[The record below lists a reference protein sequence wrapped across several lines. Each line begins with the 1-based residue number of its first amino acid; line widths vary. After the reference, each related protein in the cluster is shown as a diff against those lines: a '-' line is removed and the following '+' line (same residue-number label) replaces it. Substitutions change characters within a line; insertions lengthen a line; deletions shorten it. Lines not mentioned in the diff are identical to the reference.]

1 MGTKLYIGN
10 DLISDD
16 DGLKAEIL
24 GSAGSALDTLGELA
38 AALNDDENFGT
49 VVTSGLGNRLRIDV
63 ANQGLDATQLVN
75 AKTNLDLENVT
86 NESKATM
93 FTDPTFTGTVSGL
106 VGDGSGLTTLNA
118 TNISSGTLNKDRLP
132 LATDITSIGTLS
144 DLTVTGN
151 VTGTANPTLAGHLV
165 NKVYA
170 ETNFQSKDGT
180 TGDVAIS
187 GDLAVDTDTLKVDST
202 NDRVGVNKVPE
213 RTFDMDGNF
222 RLFISPENRVDG
234 VVPALI
240 KSTNKTGTN
249 LRVEGPITVTH
260 DLFKNSGVNNGFGD
274 NSNHFHN
281 ITKIN
286 RISQQGV
293 GTEAENIE
301 RVQEQYYAVESNVLR
316 GSNAAFW
323 NFGRVSRSID
333 NTTVSL
339 SDLSGWNVQ
348 NIQDS
353 TNRSDAGEVPFTQSE
368 TTTFTFSTTNPFTT
382 GDILQVTTDID
393 FEGPLVA
400 ATHFAKVTGVTGLSA
415 TVVLYN
421 GNYKSTRQVDR
432 SNSASPPL
440 GNADPQTALTTNF
453 SVSEIDTSTNILPSS
468 GGFSAG
474 DVFQRSFRSLLGS
487 HGARTG
493 RRVFKFNRNGV
504 ADGLAA
510 GDVLTII
517 TTGAVENGKSY
528 KEAEVATVLA
538 VSTTQVTASY
548 GRIFDSDPDLPTT
561 YHRNK
566 ILAILKGSLDGLHRI
581 TNGDTLMNF
590 NADNAGRYKS
600 FQIGPGNEVDGNCIA
615 IGKNVYNNINK
626 SIRIGYEPDSDGS
639 GDATNHLLIT
649 PTYTETLKPLSTTG
663 IQAARIDGQQTAF
676 INLTYDA
683 GIHTFR
689 DFDDDPNDMM
699 VIKKAADPGPGM
711 YLPEAVVGI
720 NTNTP
725 DAALHIVGQGARTD
739 NVVLKAIG
747 SGLFS
752 SQNDLALHL
761 KVDTDNSTAGE
772 GYSGANGS
780 IILKLQ
786 QDHTSNTGTN
796 VERMNVGFIGA
807 SGGGR
812 YTNSTANAA
821 FIEVENNKPFEI
833 STGGQK
839 SLSISSSGLITT
851 RGNLTVPGSLN
862 TGNITTVGNTSITA
876 NLTVDKSIRPGVFAD
891 ATARDAAIPSP
902 QAGMMVFVTSGTKFQ
917 GYTGAAWVDLN

>member
-1 MGTKLYIGN
+1 MAKIYIGN
-10 DLISDD
+10 TIISDD
-16 DGLKAEIL
+16 NTVKDQIIGAAPELL
-24 GSAGSALDTLGELA
+24 NTLDELA
-38 AALNDDENFGT
+38 AALGDDENYA
-49 VVTSGLGNRLRIDV
+49 TSTATSLSNRLRIDTD
-63 ANQGLDATQLVN
+63 AQALDATQLVN
-75 AKTNLDLENVT
+75 AKTNLGLENVA

-165 NKVYA
+165 NKIYA

-234 VVPALI
+234 IVPALI

-274 NSNHFHN
+274 NSNHFHD

-286 RISQQGV
+286 RISQQGTGSV
-293 GTEAENIE
+293 KNIE

-353 TNRSDAGEVPFTQSE
+353 TNRSNAGQVPFTQSE
-368 TTTFTFSTTNPFTT
+368 TTTFTFNTTNPFTIN
-382 GDILQVTTDID
+382 DILQLTIDID

-400 ATHFAKVTGVTGLSA
+400 ATHFAKVTAVNGLSA

-421 GNYKSTRQVDR
+421 GSYKSTNEVDL
-432 SNSASPPL
+432 STSASPTP
-440 GNADPQTALTTNF
+440 GNADPQTAITTGF
-453 SVSEIDTSTNILPSS
+453 SVTEIDTSTNILPSN

-474 DVFQRSFRSLLGS
+474 DAFQRSFRSLLGS

-493 RRVFKFNRNGV
+493 RRVFKFNRNSV
-504 ADGLAA
+504 SDGLAVN
-510 GDVLTII
+510 DVLTII
-517 TTGAVENGKSY
+517 TTGESENGKSY
-528 KEAEVATVLA
+528 KEAEVATVIS
-538 VSTTQVTASY
+538 VSSSQVYASY
-548 GRIFDSDPDLPTT
+548 GRLFDNDPDLPLT
-561 YHRNK
+561 YNRNK

-581 TNGDTLMNF
+581 TTGDTLMNF

-615 IGKNVYNNINK
+615 IGKNVYNNVDK
-626 SIRIGYEPDSDGS
+626 SIRIGYDPDSGS

-663 IQAARIDGQQTAF
+663 IQAARISGQQTAF

-699 VIKKAADPGPGM
+699 VIRKAASTTGGM
-711 YLPEAVVGI
+711 YMPEAVVGI
-720 NTNTP
+720 NTNSP

-752 SQNDLALHL
+752 SKNDLALHL

-786 QDHTSNTGTN
+786 QDHTSNSGTN

-839 SLSISSSGLITT
+839 SLSISSSGNITT
-851 RGNLTVPGSLN
+851 GGNLTVPGSLN